1 MDAALTIAHSLHAFT
16 LAQSTPPTTGVPV
29 NSGESGSIA
38 MGLWPLFIQSFDL
51 FSIVLILGSV
61 AAVAI
66 IVRNLFDVR
75 AAVIAPTKSLERI
88 ADLCRANRVA
98 ELEHAIADDKSF
110 IGDALR
116 PALAARTAA
125 SGNPRDAMHEA
136 ANLGASEAHAHWSRR
151 VEPLAIIGNL
161 APLVGLAGTVWGMIL
176 AFASL
181 SAAGGRASPTEL
193 SLGIS
198 KALMHT
204 LLGLMLAIPALAFA
218 AFFRARIERA
228 IGRAIVVCA
237 EAVDRLAS
245 TSPDAPAGRKA

>member
-1 MDAALTIAHSLHAFT
+1 MDASFST
-16 LAQSTPPTTGVPV
+16 LAQTDAAS
-29 NSGESGSIA
+29 SGQSIV
-38 MGLWPLFIQSFDL
+38 MGLWPLFTQSFDL
-51 FSIVLILGSV
+51 FTIVLLAGSV

-75 AAVIAPTKSLERI
+75 SGVIAPRAALDRVL
-88 ADLCRANRVA
+88 DLSKHQRWP
-98 ELEHAIADDKSF
+98 ELEHAVADDRTF
-110 IGDALR
+110 IGQTLG
-116 PALAARTAA
+116 PALAARA
-125 SGNPRDAMHEA
+125 SGRDAMHEA
-136 ANLGASEAHAHWSRR
+136 ANIGASEAQAHWSRR

-204 LLGLMLAIPALAFA
+204 LLGLVLAIPALAFVA
-218 AFFRARIERA
+218 LFRARIERA
-228 IGRAIVVCA
+228 TGRAIGACSTVIDRVA
-237 EAVDRLAS
+237 AGDSRNEAGAS
-245 TSPDAPAGRKA
+245 TGAGR

>member
-1 MDAALTIAHSLHAFT
+1 
-16 LAQSTPPTTGVPV
+16 
-29 NSGESGSIA
+29 

-75 AAVIAPTKSLERI
+75 AAVIAPTKSLERV
-88 ADLCRANRVA
+88 ADLCRANRLA
-98 ELEHAIADDKSF
+98 ELEHAIADDKTF
-110 IGDALR
+110 IGDTLR
-116 PALAARTAA
+116 PALAARGAA
-125 SGNPRDAMHEA
+125 NGGTTVGGRDAMHEA
-136 ANLGASEAHAHWSRR
+136 ANLGASEAHARWSRR

-237 EAVDRLAS
+237 EAVDRLA
-245 TSPDAPAGRKA
+245 AGSSGRNA

>member
-1 MDAALTIAHSLHAFT
+1 MDANPLFLGEPPLIT
-16 LAQSTPPTTGVPV
+16 LAQAPAADPAEPTSVV
-29 NSGESGSIA
+29 
-38 MGLWPLFIQSFDL
+38 MGLWPLFVQSFDL

-75 AAVIAPTKSLERI
+75 AAVIAPTKSLDRI
-88 ADLCRANRVA
+88 ADLARAGRLA
-98 ELEHAIADDKSF
+98 ELEHAIADDTTF
-110 IGDALR
+110 IGETLR
-116 PALAARTAA
+116 PALGAKQA
-125 SGNPRDAMHEA
+125 GRDAMHEA
-136 ANLGASEAHAHWSRR
+136 ANLGASESHAKWSRR

-181 SAAGGRASPTEL
+181 SAAGGRASPTAL

-204 LLGLMLAIPALAFA
+204 LLGLMLAIPALAFT

-237 EAVDRLAS
+237 DAIDRLAS
-245 TSPDAPAGRKA
+245 GNSA

>member
-1 MDAALTIAHSLHAFT
+1 MNAHTISHSLHPLT
-16 LAQSTPPTTGVPV
+16 LAQSTPPTTAAPATAA
-29 NSGESGSIA
+29 ESGSIA

-75 AAVIAPTKSLERI
+75 AAVIAPTKSLDRI
-88 ADLCRANRVA
+88 ADLARTGRLA
-98 ELEHAIADDKSF
+98 ELEHAIADDKTF
-110 IGDALR
+110 IGETLR
-116 PALAARTAA
+116 PALAARGAA
-125 SGNPRDAMHEA
+125 NGGAHVGGRDAMHEA

-228 IGRAIVVCA
+228 IGRAIVICA

-245 TSPDAPAGRKA
+245 GSPDRDA

>member
-1 MDAALTIAHSLHAFT
+1 MDASHTIA
-16 LAQSTPPTTGVPV
+16 QSASTATEPT
-29 NSGESGSIA
+29 SIA

-75 AAVIAPTKSLERI
+75 AAVIAPTKSLERV
-88 ADLCRANRVA
+88 ADLCRANRLA
-98 ELEHAIADDKSF
+98 ELEHAIADDKTF
-110 IGDALR
+110 IGDTLR
-116 PALAARTAA
+116 PALAARGAA
-125 SGNPRDAMHEA
+125 NGGTTVGGRDAMHEA
-136 ANLGASEAHAHWSRR
+136 ANLGASEAHARWSRR

-237 EAVDRLAS
+237 EAVDRLA
-245 TSPDAPAGRKA
+245 AGSSGRNA

>member
-1 MDAALTIAHSLHAFT
+1 MDAAHTIAHSLHALS
-16 LAQSTPPTTGVPV
+16 LAQSTPATGAPAATTEPT
-29 NSGESGSIA
+29 SIV

-75 AAVIAPTKSLERI
+75 AAVIAPTKSLDRI
-88 ADLCRANRVA
+88 ADLCRANRLA
-98 ELEHAIADDKSF
+98 ELEHAIADDKTF
-110 IGDALR
+110 IGDTLR
-116 PALAARTAA
+116 PALGAKQA
-125 SGNPRDAMHEA
+125 GRDAMHEA

-237 EAVDRLAS
+237 EAVDRLA
-245 TSPDAPAGRKA
+245 AGSSGRNA

>member
-1 MDAALTIAHSLHAFT
+1 MNAHTISHSLHALI
-16 LAQSTPPTTGVPV
+16 LAQSTPATGEPETATEPASVV
-29 NSGESGSIA
+29 

-75 AAVIAPTKSLERI
+75 AAVIAPKKSLDRI
-88 ADLCRANRVA
+88 ADLCRTNRLT
-98 ELEHAIADDKSF
+98 ELEHAIADDKTF
-110 IGDALR
+110 IGETLR
-116 PALAARTAA
+116 PALAAKQA
-125 SGNPRDAMHEA
+125 GRDAMHEA

-228 IGRAIVVCA
+228 IGRAVVICA
-237 EAVDRLAS
+237 EAVDRLA
-245 TSPDAPAGRKA
+245 AGSGGGSSGRTP

>member
-1 MDAALTIAHSLHAFT
+1 MDATPLALT
-16 LAQSTPPTTGVPV
+16 LAQASNPE
-29 NSGESGSIA
+29 SASGSGSTV
-38 MGLWPLFIQSFDL
+38 MGLWPLFVQSFDL
-51 FSIVLILGSV
+51 FSIILILGSV

-66 IVRNLFDVR
+66 IVRNLLDVR
-75 AAVIAPTKSLERI
+75 APVIAPKKSLERI
-88 ADLCRANRVA
+88 ADLARAGRIA
-98 ELEHAIADDKSF
+98 ELEHAIADDTTF
-110 IGDALR
+110 VGQTLR
-116 PALAARTAA
+116 PALAARQA
-125 SGNPRDAMHEA
+125 GRDAMHEA

-204 LLGLMLAIPALAFA
+204 LLGLMLAIPALAFT

-228 IGRAIVVCA
+228 VGRAIVVCSDA
-237 EAVDRLAS
+237 IDRIAS
-245 TSPDAPAGRKA
+245 GKSS

>member
-1 MDAALTIAHSLHAFT
+1 MDAAHTIAHSLHALT
-16 LAQSTPPTTGVPV
+16 LAQSTPPTTGVPAT
-29 NSGESGSIA
+29 GAESGSIA

-51 FSIVLILGSV
+51 FSVVLILGSV

-75 AAVIAPTKSLERI
+75 SAVIAPKKSLDRI
-88 ADLCRANRVA
+88 ADLARAGRLA
-98 ELEHAIADDKSF
+98 ELEHAITDDKTF
-110 IGDALR
+110 IGETLR
-116 PALAARTAA
+116 PALGAKQA
-125 SGNPRDAMHEA
+125 GRDAMHEA
-136 ANLGASEAHAHWSRR
+136 ANLGASEAHARWSRR

-228 IGRAIVVCA
+228 IGRAVVICA

-245 TSPDAPAGRKA
+245 GSPDRNA

>member
-1 MDAALTIAHSLHAFT
+1 MDAAHTIAHSLHALI
-16 LAQSTPPTTGVPV
+16 LAQSTPATGAPETTTEPASVV
-29 NSGESGSIA
+29 

-75 AAVIAPTKSLERI
+75 AAVIAPKKSLDRI
-88 ADLCRANRVA
+88 ADLARTGRLA
-98 ELEHAIADDKSF
+98 ELEHAIADDKTF
-110 IGDALR
+110 IGETLR
-116 PALAARTAA
+116 PALGAKQAGRE
-125 SGNPRDAMHEA
+125 AMHEA
-136 ANLGASEAHAHWSRR
+136 SNLGASEAHAHWSRR

-245 TSPDAPAGRKA
+245 GSSGRNT

>member
-1 MDAALTIAHSLHAFT
+1 MDASSIAPGLSPALT
-16 LAQSTPPTTGVPV
+16 LAQSPAAD
-29 NSGESGSIA
+29 SGSIV
-38 MGLWPLFIQSFDL
+38 MGLWPLFVQSFDL

-75 AAVIAPTKSLERI
+75 AAVIAPKKSLDRI
-88 ADLCRANRVA
+88 ADLCRTGRLA

-110 IGDALR
+110 IGDTLR
-116 PALAARTAA
+116 PALGAKQA
-125 SGNPRDAMHEA
+125 GRDAMHEA

-228 IGRAIVVCA
+228 VGRAVVVCA

-245 TSPDAPAGRKA
+245 GPKP

>member
-1 MDAALTIAHSLHAFT
+1 
-16 LAQSTPPTTGVPV
+16 
-29 NSGESGSIA
+29 
-38 MGLWPLFIQSFDL
+38 MGLWPLFVQSFDL

-75 AAVIAPTKSLERI
+75 AAVIAPKKSLDRI
-88 ADLCRANRVA
+88 ADLCRTGRLA

-110 IGDALR
+110 IGDTLR
-116 PALAARTAA
+116 PALGAKQA
-125 SGNPRDAMHEA
+125 GRDAMHEA

-228 IGRAIVVCA
+228 VGRAVVVCA

-245 TSPDAPAGRKA
+245 GPKP

>member
-1 MDAALTIAHSLHAFT
+1 MDATPLALT
-16 LAQSTPPTTGVPV
+16 LAQASNTE
-29 NSGESGSIA
+29 SASGSTV
-38 MGLWPLFIQSFDL
+38 MGLWPLFVQSFDL
-51 FSIVLILGSV
+51 FSIILILGSV

-66 IVRNLFDVR
+66 IVRNLLDVR
-75 AAVIAPTKSLERI
+75 APVIAPRKTLERI
-88 ADLCRANRVA
+88 GELARSGRIA
-98 ELEHAIADDKSF
+98 ELEHAIADDKTF
-110 IGDALR
+110 VGETLR
-116 PALAARTAA
+116 PALAAREA
-125 SGNPRDAMHEA
+125 GREAMHEA

-204 LLGLMLAIPALAFA
+204 LLGLMLAIPALAFT

-228 IGRAIVVCA
+228 VGRAIVVCSDA
-237 EAVDRLAS
+237 IDRIAS
-245 TSPDAPAGRKA
+245 GKSA

>member
-1 MDAALTIAHSLHAFT
+1 MDASFST
-16 LAQSTPPTTGVPV
+16 LAQTDAAS
-29 NSGESGSIA
+29 SGQSIV
-38 MGLWPLFIQSFDL
+38 MGLWPLFTQSFDL
-51 FSIVLILGSV
+51 FTIVLLAGSV

-75 AAVIAPTKSLERI
+75 SGVIAPRAALDRVL
-88 ADLCRANRVA
+88 DLSKHQRWP
-98 ELEHAIADDKSF
+98 ELEHAVADDRTF
-110 IGDALR
+110 IGQTLG
-116 PALAARTAA
+116 PALAARA
-125 SGNPRDAMHEA
+125 SGRDAMHEA
-136 ANLGASEAHAHWSRR
+136 ANIGASEAHAHWSRR

-204 LLGLMLAIPALAFA
+204 LLGLVLAIPALAFVA
-218 AFFRARIERA
+218 LFRARIERA
-228 IGRAIVVCA
+228 TGRAIGACSTVIDRVA
-237 EAVDRLAS
+237 AGDSRNEAGAS
-245 TSPDAPAGRKA
+245 TGAGR

>member
-1 MDAALTIAHSLHAFT
+1 MPMVPFFTRFPEIAERETRSVFLKNHEGLPDGEYAF
-16 LAQSTPPTTGVPV
+16 
-29 NSGESGSIA
+29 
-38 MGLWPLFIQSFDL
+38 
-51 FSIVLILGSV
+51 
-61 AAVAI
+61 
-66 IVRNLFDVR
+66 
-75 AAVIAPTKSLERI
+75 
-88 ADLCRANRVA
+88 
-98 ELEHAIADDKSF
+98 LEHYCDEPGCDCERVIVNVVTPK
-110 IGDALR
+110 R
-116 PALAARTAA
+116 PT
-125 SGNPRDAMHEA
+125 
-136 ANLGASEAHAHWSRR
+136 
-151 VEPLAIIGNL
+151 EPLAIIGNL

-228 IGRAIVVCA
+228 IGRAAVVCA

-245 TSPDAPAGRKA
+245 SSAGGSSGRDA

>member
-1 MDAALTIAHSLHAFT
+1 MDAAHTIAHSLHALI
-16 LAQSTPPTTGVPV
+16 LAQSTPATGAPETTTEPASVV
-29 NSGESGSIA
+29 

-75 AAVIAPTKSLERI
+75 AAVIAPKKSLDRI
-88 ADLCRANRVA
+88 ADLARTGRLA
-98 ELEHAIADDKSF
+98 ELEHTIADDKTF
-110 IGDALR
+110 IGETLR
-116 PALAARTAA
+116 PALGARDANKQA
-125 SGNPRDAMHEA
+125 GRDAMHEA

-228 IGRAIVVCA
+228 IGRAVVVCA

-245 TSPDAPAGRKA
+245 GSASGSSGRNT